1 MNEEQNEKLNPETE
15 APPIEE
21 KKEAAENCIIR
32 FLSERHADDEH
43 ALDVMTEKLS
53 GMGEIA
59 DDTLEL
65 FYQGINYQRDLETAK
80 SESYLRGKNEKIE
93 CIIKEQ
99 NESMPVDD
107 GGLPEQDDSIILRH
121 IRPSI
126 WDD

>member
-1 MNEEQNEKLNPETE
+1 MNDEQNENLNAETP
-15 APPIEE
+15 APPEVE
-21 KKEAAENCIIR
+21 KKEATENCIIR
-32 FLSERHADDEH
+32 FLSERHADDEN
-43 ALDVMTEKLS
+43 ALNIMTEKLT
-53 GMGEIA
+53 GLGEIP

-65 FYQGINYQRDLETAK
+65 FYQGINYDRDLA
-80 SESYLRGKNEKIE
+80 SARNESYLKGKNEKIE
-93 CIIKEQ
+93 CILKEQ